1 MDKIATLHTKYGDW
15 SVYRE
20 DRFDRFLISGI
31 IRLDKVI
38 VSFTYFS
45 KYENEE
51 AKLVA
56 HVRNLF
62 RESYKVDMDYRLYSD
77 PELIEDIYKSIQ
89 SHIKIYGTVNVKDV
103 IIDVDNIR
111 EIKDLNGNRCVIY
124 LYDGDK
130 FYPEMSVEELKNHAY
145 LKVKEN
151 D

>member
-1 MDKIATLHTKYGDW
+1 MDKIATLHTKYGNW
-15 SVYRE
+15 QVHRE

-31 IRLDKVI
+31 IRLDNVI

-51 AKLVA
+51 SKLVA

-77 PELIEDIYKSIQ
+77 PELVEEIYKSIQ
-89 SHIKIYGTVNVKDV
+89 AHTKIYDTVNVKDV
-103 IIDVDNIR
+103 IIHVDNIGDIR
-111 EIKDLNGNRCVIY
+111 ALNGNRCVIY
-124 LYDGDK
+124 LYDGGI
-130 FYPEMSVEELKNHAY
+130 FYPEMSVEELKKHAY